1 MLDNGSQLLSHLNA
15 AQENIDFITRAA
27 EGLPWKTQTEKWWL
41 GRWLDK
47 YRYRSTIA
55 AFSSL
60 EHLRIYVNTVRGMV
74 TSDMQALQ

>member
-1 MLDNGSQLLSHLNA
+1 MLDNGSQLLTHLTA

-27 EGLPWKTQTEKWWL
+27 ESLRWKTQKEKWWL
-41 GRWLDK
+41 ARWLDR
-47 YRYRSTIA
+47 YRYRSIAA

-60 EHLRIYVNTVRGMV
+60 EHLRIYVNTVRGLV